1 MRGLAIAASLAI
13 GTIGWAETA
22 QERLTE
28 ATTVFSEVMQTPDKG
43 IPQDLLAKA
52 ECVIVIPNMKKAAF
66 VVGGEYGKGFATC
79 RDTTHAAWGAP
90 AAVQMEGGS
99 IGFQI
104 GGSSTDLILLVMN
117 RKGMDK
123 LTEDKFTLGA
133 DASVA
138 AGPVGRTATAQ
149 TNARM
154 DAEILSWSRSKGA
167 FAGVSLKGAS
177 LRPDKSENRV
187 LYGKDV
193 TNKEILGGTVTAP
206 ANLHS
211 LSAAL
216 NKYSGSTSADRSK
229 Q

>member
-1 MRGLAIAASLAI
+1 MRGLAIAASLAL
-13 GTIGWAETA
+13 GTMAWAESA

-28 ATTVFSEVMQTPDKG
+28 ATTVFTEVMQTPDKG

-52 ECVIVIPNMKKAAF
+52 ECVIIIPNMKKAAF

-79 RDTTHAAWGAP
+79 RDTTRSAWGAP

-99 IGFQI
+99 VGFQI

-133 DASVA
+133 DASIA
-138 AGPVGRTATAQ
+138 GGPVGRTATAQ

-177 LRPDKSENRV
+177 LRPDKSENRA

-193 TNKEILGGTVTAP
+193 TNKEILSGAVTAP

-216 NKYSGSTSADRSK
+216 GKYSGSTSADRSK